1 MGGLD
6 IDESLPG
13 EEVEE
18 EFEEEVIRREREDT
32 SSVSSSFS
40 SADSWS
46 SSSGTNEESLRGWLY
61 LIAGA
66 GYGLLVVYLFLVIFM
81 EMKLPILSNENVK
94 DTNGALTTAILISAM
109 VYVTIWFFMSGKKHS
124 FFVEDP
130 DKAKFY
136 AGIIGLASLVI
147 IALSWEDYSRE
158 MVVSAILTSVS
169 TRSYIKSAEMKN

>member
-18 EFEEEVIRREREDT
+18 EFEQEVIRREKEDT

-40 SADSWS
+40 SVDSWPS
-46 SSSGTNEESLRGWLY
+46 TSNSNEESIRGRLY

-81 EMKLPILSNENVK
+81 EMKLPILSNEDVK

-136 AGIIGLASLVI
+136 AGTIGLASLVI

-169 TRSYIKSAEMKN
+169 TWSYIKSAEMKD

>member
-147 IALSWEDYSRE
+147 IALSSEDYSRE
-158 MVVSAILTSVS
+158 MVVCAILTSVS
-169 TRSYIKSAEMKN
+169 TCSYIKSAEMKN